1 MNASVSVSCFSSSAV
16 ARSFMSPSSFSAAS
30 ELASWCSWFFS
41 ESTFR
46 LSRCVSSARWFRERC
61 FSAMSFARSEEST
74 SRYRTA
80 RSRTLSCL
88 SSAADAAAS
97 TASASGDS
105 AASGD
110 ARAPGASGTA
120 TPHSRPASFATG
132 SFEPFVSTTTVFV
145 ALFTANASVNDPM
158 GSAKPENHPPEVPF
172 DVADVAFAD
181 VDVAETSVHDAS
193 TPSAFFFPSSA
204 AFAFS
209 TRGFFSTPS
218 VPFVRAVSSANAF
231 SAASSN
237 VARNT
242 SAAESPASR
251 YAVKA
256 EAISPAAA
264 RASARRRSRR
274 RRHRPVSS

>member
-1 MNASVSVSCFSSSAV
+1 M
-16 ARSFMSPSSFSAAS
+16 
-30 ELASWCSWFFS
+30 
-41 ESTFR
+41 
-46 LSRCVSSARWFRERC
+46 
-61 FSAMSFARSEEST
+61 
-74 SRYRTA
+74 
-80 RSRTLSCL
+80 
-88 SSAADAAAS
+88 
-97 TASASGDS
+97 
-105 AASGD
+105 
-110 ARAPGASGTA
+110 
-120 TPHSRPASFATG
+120 
-132 SFEPFVSTTTVFV
+132 

-181 VDVAETSVHDAS
+181 VDVAETSVHAAS
-193 TPSAFFFPSSA
+193 PPSALFFPSSA
-204 AFAFS
+204 ALAFS

-264 RASARRRSRR
+264 RASGAETLTPAPAPSRLVLKARFARLTPIAAPRRTPEGVVSSSSPPSSPPVSFSRVSRRAPPAPTAASRSSTTPSTSRATVSSALNEAVGLVLSVSAAVAAARARRASARIAKSAVHASTTKMAPAMPTARSRVTSVGR
-274 RRHRPVSS
+274 GIS